1 MDAKEVLKL
10 IDAGFSAEE
19 IRALMPEQKTDEKPA
34 AGADTKETKKAEPE
48 KAAKK
53 EEDKKPDE
61 KESEEKPDK
70 SDKILDAIDRL
81 TGSITTFMIT
91 STGRATP
98 DETTTVDEILG
109 KILFPDGE
117 EAK

>member
-10 IDAGFSAEE
+10 IDAGFRAEE

-34 AGADTKETKKAEPE
+34 TGADTKETKKTDPE
-48 KAAKK
+48 KAAK

-61 KESEEKPDK
+61 KEEDKKPDK